1 MLDTILATTLCIILS
16 RALLQPNVATGGKP
30 KCNNYVQPGDK
41 DNNIIS
47 RDLYPIGQCYQEDTG
62 DKDNN
67 KILSF
72 ILDDKS
78 NNTILI
84 GSINPLAY
92 RINDILH
99 SNNDAIEYGT
109 FGGNKIFLCEQDPI
123 DNTKHKAV
131 EYEVGVNC
139 DSEKYKQAIGTSY
152 DCNGADD
159 QCECEIGGTA
169 EECTFYVN
177 KKYWY
182 CVDSNRQENLDR
194 QWRTDRYVSNMCIQQ
209 GNATTFGYYGQYIS
223 IMYGCGEL
231 DYDWNLHGV
240 VSDSPTCEPTM
251 APSSAPT
258 IPNNTTN
265 PPTTAEPTV
274 TTDPPTMAPS
284 KAPST
289 SNERCSESICN
300 GVESPNVDSG
310 NTYYIIIGMMFV
322 VLHVLFA

>member
-67 KILSF
+67 
-72 ILDDKS
+72 
-78 NNTILI
+78 
-84 GSINPLAY
+84 
-92 RINDILH
+92 
-99 SNNDAIEYGT
+99 DAIEYGT

-159 QCECEIGGTA
+159 QCECEIGIVYLYIYKFLITGGTA

-322 VLHVLFA
+322 VLHVLFAYTNF

>member
-67 KILSF
+67 
-72 ILDDKS
+72 
-78 NNTILI
+78 
-84 GSINPLAY
+84 
-92 RINDILH
+92 
-99 SNNDAIEYGT
+99 DAIEYGT

-139 DSEKYKQAIGTSY
+139 DSAKYKQAT
-152 DCNGADD
+152 DD

-322 VLHVLFA
+322 VLHVLFAYTNF